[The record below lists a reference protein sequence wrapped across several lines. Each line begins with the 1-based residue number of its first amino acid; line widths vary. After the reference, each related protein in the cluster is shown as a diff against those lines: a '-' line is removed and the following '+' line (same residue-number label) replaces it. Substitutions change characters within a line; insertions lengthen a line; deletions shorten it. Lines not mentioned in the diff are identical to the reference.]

1 MLSVRKC
8 GNVVR
13 RICMA
18 SDFARAPLIHT
29 AHERACASCANLGC
43 PTPRDFGYVHSSS
56 SRLQS
61 SPCCLPPSIFF
72 RPSFIAPPF
81 PSLCKPRE
89 YLGWSATV
97 SGTRVSCT
105 CQGDWGP
112 AFPRTSAKGRAPAI
126 VERRYARAPS
136 VGAMCPRI
144 FDRGAESSHTLRGDL
159 PAHRPGGISMPARPG
174 SGRRTREPR
183 GQDVPACL
191 RMAATRPRDLTEGDL
206 PANVAERCALA
217 PSNVGRLALA

>member
-144 FDRGAESSHTLRGDL
+144 FDRGAESSHTSRGDL
-159 PAHRPGGISMPARPG
+159 PAHRPGGSVCPRAQVQVGARANLAG
-174 SGRRTREPR
+174 KTCQRAFKWRRRAR
-183 GQDVPACL
+183 AI
-191 RMAATRPRDLTEGDL
+191 
-206 PANVAERCALA
+206 
-217 PSNVGRLALA
+217 